1 MKALSSNICKMKKK
15 TLKIIFYF
23 IAIEIL
29 IFVNAYIVFYM
40 FACNVTA
47 PDNRTY
53 CNVDSST
60 VNAVVCNNL
69 LQNCLG
75 ARDVRDLRDIED
87 RFSNSSLLDLVKNG
101 EIMVLDSGEEVNIL
115 HEDNTHNYLYI
126 ETFVGDSLWIN
137 KKYISFIGDN

>member
-1 MKALSSNICKMKKK
+1 
-15 TLKIIFYF
+15 
-23 IAIEIL
+23 
-29 IFVNAYIVFYM
+29 M

-47 PDNRTY
+47 PDNRTC

-60 VNAVVCNNL
+60 VNNNL
-69 LQNCLG
+69 LQNCLA
-75 ARDVRDLRDIED
+75 ARDVRDLREIENK
-87 RFSNSSLLDLVKNG
+87 FSNSSLLDLVKNG

-137 KKYISFIGDN
+137 KKYISFISNN

>member
-1 MKALSSNICKMKKK
+1 
-15 TLKIIFYF
+15 
-23 IAIEIL
+23 
-29 IFVNAYIVFYM
+29 M

-60 VNAVVCNNL
+60 VSNNL
-69 LQNCLG
+69 MQNCLA
-75 ARDVRDLRDIED
+75 ARDIRDLRDIED
-87 RFSNSSLLDLVKNG
+87 RFSRSSLPDLVKNG

-126 ETFVGDSLWIN
+126 ETFVGDSQKKK
-137 KKYISFIGDN
+137 KKYISFISNN

>member
-1 MKALSSNICKMKKK
+1 
-15 TLKIIFYF
+15 
-23 IAIEIL
+23 
-29 IFVNAYIVFYM
+29 M

-60 VNAVVCNNL
+60 VSNNL
-69 LQNCLG
+69 MQNCLA
-75 ARDVRDLRDIED
+75 ARDIRDLRDIED
-87 RFSNSSLLDLVKNG
+87 RFSRSSLPDLVKNR

>member
-1 MKALSSNICKMKKK
+1 MKKK

-29 IFVNAYIVFYM
+29 ILVNVYIVFYM

-47 PDNRTY
+47 PDNRSCY
-53 CNVDSST
+53 NVDSST
-60 VNAVVCNNL
+60 VSNNL
-69 LQNCLG
+69 MQKCLA
-75 ARDVRDLRDIED
+75 ARDIRDLRDIED
-87 RFSNSSLLDLVKNG
+87 RFSRSSLPDLVKNG